1 MLSPQ
6 STSLLRVFI
15 GKIKEAAATTKM
27 PTNQI
32 MDPLMMFLDKAKLL
46 GNLIPKRIVITIISC
61 SRIINR
67 S

>member
-1 MLSPQ
+1 MPSPQ
-6 STSLLRVFI
+6 STSLLRVFM
-15 GKIKEAAATTKM
+15 GKIKVAAATTKM

-46 GNLIPKRIVITIISC
+46 GNLMPKRIVITIINC